1 MIFLGGLGVT
11 LALIVLF
18 FNQGNKLANLYLG
31 LFLLCFNV
39 FTLTHYIYLFL
50 NSEYLI
56 AILLSLPFNDTIYV
70 VGPFAFL
77 YARSI
82 LNDEAKFTKLDL
94 LHFFPFF
101 LNFIDNISAHFF
113 SWEIKLKQASHL
125 IDNNWSELDSLH
137 PNKLLS
143 IKFNFT
149 LRVIQLFFYVLLIWF
164 LIISKKFKFYKGRAN
179 PNQFNIIK
187 KWLIF
192 FTLMFSFLAIN
203 YAVIGLLF
211 LKYTDKEVLFGNGIF
226 LFYFVFIGL
235 IILKIGLLLYPQ
247 ILYGIPL
254 YRQVQPVLQPSDVD
268 EIQITKSINNNTSI
282 LSDEQLNLIEL
293 SLIEWINNKKYLESD
308 ASMVSLSKDI
318 NIPLHHIRYYFN
330 QISKEKFIDWRNS
343 LRVDYAV
350 ELIKQGKG
358 KDKTMETLGN
368 DSGFKTYSS
377 FIQFFKQRKGVLPS
391 DFNKNYNSNTLEEE

>member
-1 MIFLGGLGVT
+1 MIFLGGLGIT

-18 FNQGNKLANLYLG
+18 FNQGNKSANLYLG

-39 FTLTHYIYLFL
+39 FTLTHYTFLFL
-50 NSEYLI
+50 TSEYLI
-56 AILLSLPFNDTIYV
+56 ATLLILPFNSLIYI
-70 VGPFAFL
+70 VGPLAYL
-77 YARSI
+77 YIRSI

-101 LNFIDNISAHFF
+101 LNFIDNIPVFL
-113 SWEIKLKQASHL
+113 SWEIKLKAASY
-125 IDNNWSELDSLH
+125 IINNNWAELDSLL
-137 PNKLLS
+137 PYKLMT
-143 IKFNFT
+143 IKVNFT

-192 FTLMFSFLAIN
+192 FTLLFSFLAIN
-203 YAVIGLLF
+203 YVGIGIIF
-211 LKYTDKEVLFGNGIF
+211 LKYTDKEVLTGNGIF

-235 IILKIGLLLYPQ
+235 IILEIGLMLYPQ

-254 YRQVQPVLQPSDVD
+254 YRQVHPVLQPSDVD
-268 EIQITKSINNNTSI
+268 EIRITNSIKNNTSI

-293 SLIEWINNKKYLESD
+293 SLIEWINSKKYLESD
-308 ASMVSLSKDI
+308 ASMVSLAKDI
-318 NIPLHHIRYYFN
+318 NIPLYHIRYYFN

-358 KDKTMETLGN
+358 KDITIETLGKN
-368 DSGFKTYSS
+368 SGFKTYSS

-391 DFNKNYNSNTLEEE
+391 DFNKTYNSTTMEEE

>member
-1 MIFLGGLGVT
+1 MIFLGGLGIT

-18 FNQGNKLANLYLG
+18 FNQGNKSANLYLG

-39 FTLTHYIYLFL
+39 FSLTHYTFLFL
-50 NSEYLI
+50 TSEYLI
-56 AILLSLPFNDTIYV
+56 ATLLILPFNSLIYV
-70 VGPFAFL
+70 VGPLAYL
-77 YARSI
+77 YIRSI

-101 LNFIDNISAHFF
+101 LNFIDNIPVFF
-113 SWEIKLKQASHL
+113 SWEIKLKAASY
-125 IDNNWSELDSLH
+125 IINNNWAELDSLL
-137 PNKLLS
+137 PYKLMT
-143 IKFNFT
+143 IKVNFT

-192 FTLMFSFLAIN
+192 FTLLFSFLAIN
-203 YAVIGLLF
+203 YVGIGIIF
-211 LKYTDKEVLFGNGIF
+211 LKYTDKEVLTGNGIF

-235 IILKIGLLLYPQ
+235 IILEIGLMLYPQ

-254 YRQVQPVLQPSDVD
+254 YRQVHPVLQPSDVD
-268 EIQITKSINNNTSI
+268 EIRITNSIKNNTSI

-293 SLIEWINNKKYLESD
+293 SLIEWINSKKYLESD
-308 ASMVSLSKDI
+308 ASMVSLAKDI
-318 NIPLHHIRYYFN
+318 NIPLYHIRYYFN

-358 KDKTMETLGN
+358 KDITIETLGKI
-368 DSGFKTYSS
+368 SGFKTYSS

-391 DFNKNYNSNTLEEE
+391 DFNKTYNSNTMEEE

>member
-1 MIFLGGLGVT
+1 MIFLGGLGIT

-18 FNQGNKLANLYLG
+18 FNQGNKSANLYLG

-39 FTLTHYIYLFL
+39 FTLTHYTFLFL

-56 AILLSLPFNDTIYV
+56 ATLLILPFNSLIYV
-70 VGPFAFL
+70 VGPLAYL
-77 YARSI
+77 YIRSI

-101 LNFIDNISAHFF
+101 LNFIDNIPVFF
-113 SWEIKLKQASHL
+113 SWEIKLKAASY
-125 IDNNWSELDSLH
+125 IINNNWAELDSLL
-137 PNKLLS
+137 PYKLMT
-143 IKFNFT
+143 IKVNFT
-149 LRVIQLFFYVLLIWF
+149 LRVIQLFFYVLLIWV
-164 LIISKKFKFYKGRAN
+164 LIISKKFRFYKGRAN

-187 KWLIF
+187 KWLVF
-192 FTLMFSFLAIN
+192 FTLLFSFLAIN
-203 YAVIGLLF
+203 YVGIGIIF
-211 LKYTDKEVLFGNGIF
+211 LKYTDKEVLTGNGIF

-235 IILKIGLLLYPQ
+235 IILEIGLLLYPQ

-254 YRQVQPVLQPSDVD
+254 YRQVHPVSQPSDVD
-268 EIQITKSINNNTSI
+268 EIRITNSIKNNTSI

-293 SLIEWINNKKYLESD
+293 SLIEWINSKKYLESD
-308 ASMVSLSKDI
+308 ASMVSLAKDI
-318 NIPLHHIRYYFN
+318 NIPLYHIRYYFN

-358 KDKTMETLGN
+358 KDITIETLGKN
-368 DSGFKTYSS
+368 SGFKTYSS

-391 DFNKNYNSNTLEEE
+391 DFNKTYNSTTVEEE

>member
-1 MIFLGGLGVT
+1 MIFLGGLGIT

-18 FNQGNKLANLYLG
+18 FNQGNKSANLYLG

-39 FTLTHYIYLFL
+39 FTLTHYTFLFL

-56 AILLSLPFNDTIYV
+56 ATLLILPFNSLIYV
-70 VGPFAFL
+70 VGPLAYL
-77 YARSI
+77 YIRSI

-101 LNFIDNISAHFF
+101 LNFIDNIPVFF
-113 SWEIKLKQASHL
+113 SWEIKLKAASY
-125 IDNNWSELDSLH
+125 IINNNWAELDSLL
-137 PNKLLS
+137 PYKLMT
-143 IKFNFT
+143 IKVNFT

-192 FTLMFSFLAIN
+192 FTLLFSFLAIN
-203 YAVIGLLF
+203 YVGIGIIF
-211 LKYTDKEVLFGNGIF
+211 LKYTDKEVLTGNGIF

-235 IILKIGLLLYPQ
+235 IILEIGLMLYPQ

-254 YRQVQPVLQPSDVD
+254 YRQVHPVLQPSDVD
-268 EIQITKSINNNTSI
+268 EIRITNSIKNNTSI

-293 SLIEWINNKKYLESD
+293 SLIEWINSKKYLESD
-308 ASMVSLSKDI
+308 ASMVSLAKDI
-318 NIPLHHIRYYFN
+318 NIPLYHIRYYFN

-358 KDKTMETLGN
+358 KDITIETLGKI
-368 DSGFKTYSS
+368 SGFKTYSS

-391 DFNKNYNSNTLEEE
+391 DFNKTYNSNTMEEE

>member
-1 MIFLGGLGVT
+1 MIFLGGLGIT

-18 FNQGNKLANLYLG
+18 FNQGNKSANLYLG

-39 FTLTHYIYLFL
+39 FTLTHYTFLFL
-50 NSEYLI
+50 TSEYLI
-56 AILLSLPFNDTIYV
+56 ATLLILPFNSLIYV
-70 VGPFAFL
+70 VGPLAYL
-77 YARSI
+77 YIRSI

-101 LNFIDNISAHFF
+101 LNFIDNIPVFF
-113 SWEIKLKQASHL
+113 SWEIKLKAASY
-125 IDNNWSELDSLH
+125 IINNNWAELDSLL
-137 PNKLLS
+137 PYKLMT
-143 IKFNFT
+143 IKVNFT

-192 FTLMFSFLAIN
+192 FTLLFSFLAIN
-203 YAVIGLLF
+203 YVGIGIIF
-211 LKYTDKEVLFGNGIF
+211 LKYTDKEVLTGNGIF

-235 IILKIGLLLYPQ
+235 IILEIGLMLYPQ

-254 YRQVQPVLQPSDVD
+254 YRQVHPVLQPSDVD
-268 EIQITKSINNNTSI
+268 EIRITNSIKNNTSI

-293 SLIEWINNKKYLESD
+293 SLIEWINSKKYLESD
-308 ASMVSLSKDI
+308 ASMVSLAKDI
-318 NIPLHHIRYYFN
+318 NIPLYHIRYYFN

-358 KDKTMETLGN
+358 KDITIETLGKI
-368 DSGFKTYSS
+368 SGFKTYSS

-391 DFNKNYNSNTLEEE
+391 DFNKTYNSNTMEEE

>member
-1 MIFLGGLGVT
+1 MIYLGSLGVT

-18 FNQGNKLANLYLG
+18 FNQGNKSANLYLG

-39 FTLTHYIYLFL
+39 FTLTHYTFLFL
-50 NSEYLI
+50 TSEYLI
-56 AILLSLPFNDTIYV
+56 ATLLILPFNSLIYI
-70 VGPFAFL
+70 VGPLAYL
-77 YARSI
+77 YIRSI

-101 LNFIDNISAHFF
+101 LNFIDNIPVFF
-113 SWEIKLKQASHL
+113 SWEIKLKAASY
-125 IDNNWSELDSLH
+125 IINNNWAELDSLL
-137 PNKLLS
+137 PYKLMT
-143 IKFNFT
+143 IKVNFT

-192 FTLMFSFLAIN
+192 FTLLFSFLAIN
-203 YAVIGLLF
+203 YVGIGIIF
-211 LKYTDKEVLFGNGIF
+211 LKYTDKEVLTGNGIF

-235 IILKIGLLLYPQ
+235 IILEIGLMLYPQ

-254 YRQVQPVLQPSDVD
+254 YRQVHPVLQPSDVD
-268 EIQITKSINNNTSI
+268 EIRITNSIKNNTSI

-293 SLIEWINNKKYLESD
+293 SLIEWINSKKYLESD
-308 ASMVSLSKDI
+308 ASMVSLAKDI
-318 NIPLHHIRYYFN
+318 NIPLYHIRYYFN

-358 KDKTMETLGN
+358 KDITIETLGKI
-368 DSGFKTYSS
+368 SGFKTYSS

-391 DFNKNYNSNTLEEE
+391 DFNKTYNSTTMEEE

>member
-1 MIFLGGLGVT
+1 MIFLGGLGIT

-18 FNQGNKLANLYLG
+18 FNQGNKSANLYLG

-39 FTLTHYIYLFL
+39 FTLTHYTFLFL
-50 NSEYLI
+50 TSEYLI
-56 AILLSLPFNDTIYV
+56 ATLLILPFNSLIYI
-70 VGPFAFL
+70 VGPLAYL
-77 YARSI
+77 YIRSI

-101 LNFIDNISAHFF
+101 LNFIDNIPVFF
-113 SWEIKLKQASHL
+113 SWEIKLKAASY
-125 IDNNWSELDSLH
+125 IINNNWAELDSLL
-137 PNKLLS
+137 PYKLMT
-143 IKFNFT
+143 IKVNFT

-192 FTLMFSFLAIN
+192 FTLLFSFLAIN
-203 YAVIGLLF
+203 YVGIGIIF
-211 LKYTDKEVLFGNGIF
+211 LKYTDKEVLTGNGIF

-235 IILKIGLLLYPQ
+235 IILEIGLMLYPQ

-254 YRQVQPVLQPSDVD
+254 YRQVHPVLQPSDVD
-268 EIQITKSINNNTSI
+268 EIRITNSIKNNTSI

-293 SLIEWINNKKYLESD
+293 SLIEWINSKKYLESD
-308 ASMVSLSKDI
+308 ASMVSLAKDI
-318 NIPLHHIRYYFN
+318 NIPLYHIRYYFN

-358 KDKTMETLGN
+358 KDITIETLGKI
-368 DSGFKTYSS
+368 SGFKTYSS

-391 DFNKNYNSNTLEEE
+391 DFNKTYNSTTMEEE

>member
-1 MIFLGGLGVT
+1 MIYLGSLGVT

-18 FNQGNKLANLYLG
+18 FNQGNKSANLYLG

-39 FTLTHYIYLFL
+39 FTLTHFTFLFL

-56 AILLSLPFNDTIYV
+56 ATLLILPFNSLIYV
-70 VGPFAFL
+70 VGPLAYL
-77 YARSI
+77 YIRSI

-101 LNFIDNISAHFF
+101 LNFIDNIPVFF
-113 SWEIKLKQASHL
+113 SWEIKLKAASY
-125 IDNNWSELDSLH
+125 IINNNWAELDSLL
-137 PNKLLS
+137 PYKLMT
-143 IKFNFT
+143 IKVNFT
-149 LRVIQLFFYVLLIWF
+149 LRVIQLFFYVLLIWV
-164 LIISKKFKFYKGRAN
+164 LIISKKFRFYKGRAN

-192 FTLMFSFLAIN
+192 FTLLFSFLAIN
-203 YAVIGLLF
+203 YVGIGIIF
-211 LKYTDKEVLFGNGIF
+211 LKYTDKEVLTGNGIF

-235 IILKIGLLLYPQ
+235 IILEIGLLLYPQ

-254 YRQVQPVLQPSDVD
+254 YRQVHPVSQPSDVD
-268 EIQITKSINNNTSI
+268 EIRITNSIKNNTSI

-293 SLIEWINNKKYLESD
+293 SLIEWINSKKYLESD
-308 ASMVSLSKDI
+308 ASMVSLAKDI
-318 NIPLHHIRYYFN
+318 NIPLYHIRYYFN

-358 KDKTMETLGN
+358 KDITIETLGKI
-368 DSGFKTYSS
+368 SGFKTYSS

-391 DFNKNYNSNTLEEE
+391 DFNKTYNSNTMEEE

>member
-1 MIFLGGLGVT
+1 MIFLGGLGIT

-18 FNQGNKLANLYLG
+18 FNQGNKSANLYLG

-39 FTLTHYIYLFL
+39 FTLTHYTFLFL
-50 NSEYLI
+50 TSEYLI
-56 AILLSLPFNDTIYV
+56 ATLLILPFNSLIYI
-70 VGPFAFL
+70 VGPLAYL
-77 YARSI
+77 YIRSI

-101 LNFIDNISAHFF
+101 LNFIDNIPVFF
-113 SWEIKLKQASHL
+113 SWEIKLKAASY
-125 IDNNWSELDSLH
+125 IINNNWAELDSLL
-137 PNKLLS
+137 PYKLMT
-143 IKFNFT
+143 IKVNFT

-192 FTLMFSFLAIN
+192 FTLLFSFLAIN
-203 YAVIGLLF
+203 YAVIGIIF
-211 LKYTDKEVLFGNGIF
+211 LKYTDKEVLTGNGIF

-235 IILKIGLLLYPQ
+235 IILEIGLMLYPQ

-254 YRQVQPVLQPSDVD
+254 YRQVHPVLQPSDVD
-268 EIQITKSINNNTSI
+268 EIRITNSIKNNTSI

-293 SLIEWINNKKYLESD
+293 SLIEWINSKKYLESD
-308 ASMVSLSKDI
+308 ASMVSLAKDI
-318 NIPLHHIRYYFN
+318 NIPLYHIRYYFN

-358 KDKTMETLGN
+358 KDITIETLGKN
-368 DSGFKTYSS
+368 SGFKTYSS

-391 DFNKNYNSNTLEEE
+391 DFNKTYNSTTMEEE

>member
-1 MIFLGGLGVT
+1 MIFLGGLGIT

-18 FNQGNKLANLYLG
+18 FNQGNKSANLYLG

-39 FTLTHYIYLFL
+39 FTLTHYTFLFL

-56 AILLSLPFNDTIYV
+56 ATLLILPFNSLIYV
-70 VGPFAFL
+70 VGPLAYL
-77 YARSI
+77 YIRSI

-101 LNFIDNISAHFF
+101 LNFIDNIPVFF
-113 SWEIKLKQASHL
+113 NWEIKLKAASY
-125 IDNNWSELDSLH
+125 IINNNWAELDSLL
-137 PNKLLS
+137 PYKLMT
-143 IKFNFT
+143 IKVNFT
-149 LRVIQLFFYVLLIWF
+149 LRVIQLFFYVLLIWV
-164 LIISKKFKFYKGRAN
+164 LIISKKFRFYKGRAN

-192 FTLMFSFLAIN
+192 FTLLFSFLAIN
-203 YAVIGLLF
+203 YVGIGIIF
-211 LKYTDKEVLFGNGIF
+211 LKYTDKEVLTGNGIF

-235 IILKIGLLLYPQ
+235 IILEIGLLLYPQ

-254 YRQVQPVLQPSDVD
+254 YRQVHPVSQPSDVD
-268 EIQITKSINNNTSI
+268 EIRITNSIKNNTSI

-293 SLIEWINNKKYLESD
+293 SLIEWINSKKYLESD
-308 ASMVSLSKDI
+308 ASMVSLAKDI
-318 NIPLHHIRYYFN
+318 NIPLYHIRYYFN
-330 QISKEKFIDWRNS
+330 QISKEKFIDWRNN
-343 LRVDYAV
+343 LRIDYAV

-358 KDKTMETLGN
+358 KDITIETLGKN
-368 DSGFKTYSS
+368 SGFKTYSS

-391 DFNKNYNSNTLEEE
+391 DFNKTYNSNTLEEE

>member
-1 MIFLGGLGVT
+1 MIFLGGLGIT

-18 FNQGNKLANLYLG
+18 FNQGNKSANLYLG

-39 FTLTHYIYLFL
+39 FTLTHYTFLFL
-50 NSEYLI
+50 TSEYLI
-56 AILLSLPFNDTIYV
+56 ATLLILPFNSLIYI
-70 VGPFAFL
+70 VGPLAYL
-77 YARSI
+77 YIRSI

-101 LNFIDNISAHFF
+101 LNFIDNIPVFF
-113 SWEIKLKQASHL
+113 SWEIKLKAASY
-125 IDNNWSELDSLH
+125 IINNNWAELDSLL
-137 PNKLLS
+137 PYKLMT
-143 IKFNFT
+143 IKVNFT

-192 FTLMFSFLAIN
+192 FTLLFSFLAIN
-203 YAVIGLLF
+203 YVGIGIIF
-211 LKYTDKEVLFGNGIF
+211 LKYTDKEVLTGNGIF

-235 IILKIGLLLYPQ
+235 IILEIGLMLYPQ

-254 YRQVQPVLQPSDVD
+254 YRQVHPVLQPSDVD
-268 EIQITKSINNNTSI
+268 EIRITNSIKNNTSI

-293 SLIEWINNKKYLESD
+293 SLIEWINSKKYLESD
-308 ASMVSLSKDI
+308 ASMVSLAKDI
-318 NIPLHHIRYYFN
+318 NIPLYHIRYYFN

-358 KDKTMETLGN
+358 KDITIETLGKI
-368 DSGFKTYSS
+368 SGFKTYSS

-391 DFNKNYNSNTLEEE
+391 DFNKTYNSNTMEEE

>member
-1 MIFLGGLGVT
+1 MIFLGGLGIT

-18 FNQGNKLANLYLG
+18 FNQGNKSANLYLG

-39 FTLTHYIYLFL
+39 FTLTHYTFLFL

-56 AILLSLPFNDTIYV
+56 ATLLILPFNSLIYV
-70 VGPFAFL
+70 VGPLAYL
-77 YARSI
+77 YIRSI

-101 LNFIDNISAHFF
+101 LNFIDNIPVFF
-113 SWEIKLKQASHL
+113 SWEIKLKAASY
-125 IDNNWSELDSLH
+125 IINNNWAELDSLL
-137 PNKLLS
+137 PYKLMT
-143 IKFNFT
+143 IKVNFT

-192 FTLMFSFLAIN
+192 FTLLFSFLAIN
-203 YAVIGLLF
+203 YVGIGIIF
-211 LKYTDKEVLFGNGIF
+211 LKYTDKEVLTGNGIF

-235 IILKIGLLLYPQ
+235 IILEIGLMLYPQ

-254 YRQVQPVLQPSDVD
+254 YRQVHPVLQPSDVD
-268 EIQITKSINNNTSI
+268 EIRITNSIKNNTSI

-293 SLIEWINNKKYLESD
+293 SLIEWINSKKYLESD
-308 ASMVSLSKDI
+308 ASMVSLAKDI
-318 NIPLHHIRYYFN
+318 NIPLYHIRYYFN

-358 KDKTMETLGN
+358 KDITIETLGKN
-368 DSGFKTYSS
+368 SGFKTYSS

-391 DFNKNYNSNTLEEE
+391 DFNKTYNSNTMEEE

>member
-1 MIFLGGLGVT
+1 MIFLGGLGIT

-18 FNQGNKLANLYLG
+18 FNQGNKSANLHLG

-39 FTLTHYIYLFL
+39 FTLTHYTFLFL
-50 NSEYLI
+50 TSEYLI
-56 AILLSLPFNDTIYV
+56 ATLLILPFNSLIYI
-70 VGPFAFL
+70 VGPLAYL
-77 YARSI
+77 YIRSI

-101 LNFIDNISAHFF
+101 LNFIDNIPVFF
-113 SWEIKLKQASHL
+113 SWEIKLKAASY
-125 IDNNWSELDSLH
+125 IINNNWAELDSLL
-137 PNKLLS
+137 PYKLMT
-143 IKFNFT
+143 IKVNFT

-192 FTLMFSFLAIN
+192 FTLLFSFLAIN
-203 YAVIGLLF
+203 YVGIGIIF
-211 LKYTDKEVLFGNGIF
+211 LKYTDKEVLTGNGIF

-235 IILKIGLLLYPQ
+235 IILEIGLMLYPQ

-254 YRQVQPVLQPSDVD
+254 YRQVHPVLQPSDVD
-268 EIQITKSINNNTSI
+268 EIRITNSIKNNTSI

-293 SLIEWINNKKYLESD
+293 SLIEWINSKKYLESD
-308 ASMVSLSKDI
+308 ASMVSLAKDI
-318 NIPLHHIRYYFN
+318 NIPLYHIRYYFN

-358 KDKTMETLGN
+358 KDITIETLGKN
-368 DSGFKTYSS
+368 SGFKTYSS

-391 DFNKNYNSNTLEEE
+391 DFNKTYNSTTMEEE

>member
-1 MIFLGGLGVT
+1 MIFLGGLGIT
-11 LALIVLF
+11 LALNVLF
-18 FNQGNKLANLYLG
+18 FNQGNKSANLYLG

-39 FTLTHYIYLFL
+39 FTLTHYTYLFL

-56 AILLSLPFNDTIYV
+56 AILLSLPFNSLIYV

-82 LNDEAKFTKLDL
+82 LNDDAKFTKLDL
-94 LHFFPFF
+94 LHFFLFF
-101 LNFIDNISAHFF
+101 LNLIDNIPAHFF
-113 SWEIKLKQASHL
+113 SWEIKLKAAFYL
-125 IDNNWSELDSLH
+125 INNNWAELDSLH
-137 PNKLLS
+137 PNKSLT

-149 LRVIQLFFYVLLIWF
+149 LRVIQLFVYILLIWF
-164 LIISKKFKFYKGRAN
+164 LIISKEFKFYKGRAN
-179 PNQFNIIK
+179 PNQFNVIK

-203 YAVIGLLF
+203 YAVIGILF

-235 IILKIGLLLYPQ
+235 IILEIGLLLYPQ

-254 YRQVQPVLQPSDVD
+254 YRQVHPVSQLSDVD
-268 EIQITKSINNNTSI
+268 EIQISNSIKNNTSI

-293 SLIEWINNKKYLESD
+293 SLMEWINSKKYLDSD

-318 NIPLHHIRYYFN
+318 NIPLYHIRYYFN

-377 FIQFFKQRKGVLPS
+377 FIRFFKQRKGVLPG
-391 DFNKNYNSNTLEEE
+391 DFNKTYNSNTMEEE